1 MRDVLER
8 QRAAFLLDM
17 NPPLAVRRERLERLL
32 KMTEAHANEIAR
44 AISDDFGHRSVHET
58 QLADIL
64 LIIGGIRNARRWV
77 GKWMKPRH
85 MHTALHF
92 LPGSSRLIRQPLG
105 VVGVVAPWNYPYQ
118 LTIGPTTSAIAAG
131 NRVMIKPSE
140 LTPRFSELLKR
151 IVTAHFDET
160 EMAVVTGDA
169 EVGKAFCALPFD
181 HLVFTGSTPVG
192 RLVAESAARNLTP
205 VTLEL
210 GGKSPAIIDPDCD
223 LEIIVPRLAVSKLV
237 NAGQTCIAPDYVLLP
252 EGMEDRFVDA
262 MRRAVAK
269 LYPKL
274 ADNPDYSSIVNQR
287 HYDRLSGLIADARA
301 KGARAIE
308 LKSEGERF
316 DEGRKLAPTLLLG
329 VKDDMRMM
337 QEEIFGPVLPV
348 LSYRNLD
355 EAIGYVNCHDR
366 PLALY
371 WFGNDQRNRDEVLA
385 RTISGGVTIN
395 DCMWHFA
402 QESLPFGGVGASG
415 MGACHGEWG
424 FRSLSKEKPV
434 FIQSRLNALPLLRP
448 PYGKVFAAIL
458 RVLQKIV

>member
-1 MRDVLER
+1 
-8 QRAAFLLDM
+8 
-17 NPPLAVRRERLERLL
+17 
-32 KMTEAHANEIAR
+32 
-44 AISDDFGHRSVHET
+44 
-58 QLADIL
+58 
-64 LIIGGIRNARRWV
+64 
-77 GKWMKPRH
+77 
-85 MHTALHF
+85 
-92 LPGSSRLIRQPLG
+92 
-105 VVGVVAPWNYPYQ
+105 
-118 LTIGPTTSAIAAG
+118 
-131 NRVMIKPSE
+131 
-140 LTPRFSELLKR
+140 
-151 IVTAHFDET
+151 
-160 EMAVVTGDA
+160 MAVVTGDA
-169 EVGKAFCALPFD
+169 EVGRAFCALPFD
-181 HLVFTGSTPVG
+181 HLVFTGSTAVG

-252 EGMEDRFVDA
+252 EGMENRFVDA

-269 LYPKL
+269 LYPTL
-274 ADNPDYSSIVNQR
+274 ADNPDYSNIVNQR
-287 HYDRLSGLIADARA
+287 HYDRLSGLISDASA
-301 KGARAIE
+301 NGALAIE

-316 DEGRKLAPTLLLG
+316 DNGRKLAPTLLLG
-329 VKDDMRMM
+329 VKDEMRVM

-348 LSYRNLD
+348 VTYRNLD
-355 EAIGYVNCHDR
+355 EAISYVNRRDR

-415 MGACHGEWG
+415 IGACHGEWG

-448 PYGKVFAAIL
+448 PYGKVFAAIV
-458 RVLQKIV
+458 RVLKKIV